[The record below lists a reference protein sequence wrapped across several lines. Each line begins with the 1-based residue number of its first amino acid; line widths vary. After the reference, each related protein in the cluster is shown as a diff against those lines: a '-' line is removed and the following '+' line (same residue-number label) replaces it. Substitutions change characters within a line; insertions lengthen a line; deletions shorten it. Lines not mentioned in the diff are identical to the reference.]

1 MGREILDWGI
11 KLLAWMCI
19 LKPKKRIWQL
29 FVEWVYCTIISM
41 IVSMFGSLVIFI
53 INGNESIKFDMI
65 YWRLIGLLV
74 VLFIYWIFENR
85 EKPNTIQDYM
95 LLSLLYIEEYER
107 NRKNLEKL
115 KTIMFWET
123 VHFILLFVGILW
135 WSISFVK
142 ILKIDSID
150 IMALIFGVDL
160 CAAYVIFVY
169 GKFSEEVRTQRKTL
183 LRGVISFV
191 WLVVVCI
198 RIHQYWK
205 DTTQV
210 GLEDMI
216 ILLFSVIFTIPTI
229 CGWLEN
235 VPSKIIDPYRK
246 NVNDRK
252 KELLKECLVKK
263 EKSFLSI
270 KKIHNQIQT
279 IEINIVYKWKSGEK
293 KKVIKFTVYIVG
305 VIGGICGIIASVM
318 YISNQATI
326 GLNKCFG
333 YFGNLYNHLNSS
345 MQDKINKGLTI
356 VFLAIMLVLFS
367 SNIPN
372 ICKGEKTKIQK
383 LKDLLVNILMMIA
396 IGWLILTV
404 VNAYG

>member
-1 MGREILDWGI
+1 M
-11 KLLAWMCI
+11 
-19 LKPKKRIWQL
+19 
-29 FVEWVYCTIISM
+29 
-41 IVSMFGSLVIFI
+41 
-53 INGNESIKFDMI
+53 
-65 YWRLIGLLV
+65 
-74 VLFIYWIFENR
+74 
-85 EKPNTIQDYM
+85 
-95 LLSLLYIEEYER
+95 
-107 NRKNLEKL
+107 
-115 KTIMFWET
+115 
-123 VHFILLFVGILW
+123 
-135 WSISFVK
+135 
-142 ILKIDSID
+142 
-150 IMALIFGVDL
+150 

-183 LRGVISFV
+183 LRGLISFV

-235 VPSKIIDPYRK
+235 VPSKIIDPYR
-246 NVNDRK
+246 
-252 KELLKECLVKK
+252 

-270 KKIHNQIQT
+270 KKIHNQTRT
-279 IEINIVYKWKSGEK
+279 IEANIVHKWKSGEK
-293 KKVIKFTVYIVG
+293 KKVIKFIAYIVG
-305 VIGGICGIIASVM
+305 VMGGICGIIASVM

-333 YFGNLYNHLNSS
+333 YFENLYNHLNSS
-345 MQDKINKGLTI
+345 MQDKISKGLTI

-367 SNIPN
+367 INIPN

-383 LKDLLVNILMMIA
+383 LKDLLLNILMMII
-396 IGWLILTV
+396 IGCMILSV
-404 VNAYG
+404 VN